1 MTVASGAAA
10 YRQTAAR
17 PAALCIA
24 ALLMIFAGCA
34 GPVFDDSRPDIVLI
48 VVDTLRADHL
58 GVYGYPRETSPT
70 LDRLAERGTLFDA
83 SWGAAPWTLPS
94 IMSIMTSRY
103 PSGHRVEND
112 GLRLD
117 PGIPT
122 LAQTLEAGGY
132 ATGGFVSHIYVTG
145 TFGFS
150 RGFQRFEDFDLD
162 DPEYRLEAG
171 MEPDATRVTD
181 AALKWLADQ
190 GDRPVF
196 LFVHFFDPHW
206 PYESP
211 DQFRAL
217 FPSDYRGELDAG
229 YDSISRYQDPNIDM
243 PPDYRAF
250 LIDRYD
256 GEIRYVDSEIARLL
270 EGLRKAGRLDRS
282 WITVTSDHGEE
293 FKEHGSVGHGRNL
306 YEEVVHVPL
315 LIAAPATSAEGPGGR
330 RIETPVSGIDLFP
343 TLIDLAGFERGPPGL
358 EGISLAPVL
367 RPGNE
372 SVAPVDAGPGI
383 VISETVR
390 LNTYQKALR
399 DGDRKLIQFMGQN
412 RGELYDLSLD
422 PGERNDLAGAHP
434 EECRQLLR
442 ELYARVDLFSGAWN
456 LTWSSDGTARRFQGQ
471 ISTTGIFR
479 SIVPLFPE
487 QGKYLFERGNTLS
500 FTDAG
505 QAGDSGFS
513 FTTVPYDAEVTFYLL
528 IDGVPSPQSI
538 SLGARR
544 ARPKG
549 LPFTLEGAPSS
560 ELAFERPI
568 YEPGHEVGFFLWRTR
583 PASPGQAITLDEKI
597 RERLE
602 SLGYVD

>member
-1 MTVASGAAA
+1 MPRSGAAA
-10 YRQTAAR
+10 YRQTAAIR
-17 PAALCIA
+17 VALGAA
-24 ALLMIFAGCA
+24 ALLVMCVACA
-34 GPVFDDSRPDIVLI
+34 GPAFDDTRPDMVLI

-58 GVYGYPRETSPT
+58 GAYGYRRETSPAI
-70 LDRLAERGTLFDA
+70 DGLAARGTLFEA

-117 PGIPT
+117 TGIPT
-122 LAQTLEAGGY
+122 LAQTFEAGGY
-132 ATGGFVSHIYVTG
+132 ATGAFVSHIYVTE
-145 TFGFS
+145 TFGFG
-150 RGFQRFEDFDLD
+150 RGFQHFDDFDLG

-171 MEPDATRVTD
+171 LEPDATRVTD
-181 AALKWLADQ
+181 AALEWLAEQ
-190 GDRPVF
+190 GDEPVF

-206 PYESP
+206 PYEPP
-211 DQFRAL
+211 DEFRAM
-217 FPSDYRGELDAG
+217 FPSDYRGDLDAG
-229 YDSISRYQDPNIDM
+229 YDSISRYQDRNIDM
-243 PPDYRAF
+243 PEDYRSF
-250 LIDRYD
+250 LVDRYD
-256 GEIRYVDSEIARLL
+256 GEIRYVDREIARLL
-270 EGLRKAGRLDRS
+270 EGLRETGRSDRS

-306 YEEVVHVPL
+306 YEEVIHVPL
-315 LIAAPATSAEGPGGR
+315 VIAGPASGAESRGGR
-330 RIETPVSGIDLFP
+330 RIATPVSGIDLFP
-343 TLIDLAGFERGPPGL
+343 TLIDLAGFERRPPGL

-367 RPGNE
+367 RRSGAGA
-372 SVAPVDAGPGI
+372 APTEAGPGI

-399 DGDRKLIQFMGQN
+399 RGERKLIQFMGQN
-412 RGELYDLSLD
+412 RCELYDLDLD
-422 PGERNDLAGAHP
+422 PGEQNDLADAQP
-434 EECRQLLR
+434 EECRELLR
-442 ELYARVDLFSGAWN
+442 ELYARVDVFSGAWN
-456 LTWSSDGTARRFQGQ
+456 LTWSSDGSEHRFQGQ
-471 ISTTGIFR
+471 IRTSGIFR
-479 SIVPLFPE
+479 SIVPLFPD
-487 QGKYLFERGNTLS
+487 QGKYVFERGNTLS

-513 FTTVPYDAEVTFYLL
+513 FTTVPYDAEVTFYLM
-528 IDGVPSPQSI
+528 IDGEPSPQSI

-544 ARPKG
+544 SRPRG

-568 YEPGHEVGFFLWRTR
+568 YEPGQEVGFFLWRTR
-583 PASPGQAITLDEKI
+583 PASPGQAITLDEGI